1 MSPDEQI
8 KDVLRF
14 FADHTRNRP
23 LIYEEIAKTAN
34 RWDDLEPAQKVVLF
48 ERCHRRFSA
57 VHPTLAAK
65 DRVLHAREALAGI
78 DLFPA
83 APRRESAAAAA

>member
-1 MSPDEQI
+1 MKSMSPDEQI

-34 RWDDLEPAQKVVLF
+34 RWDELDSDQKQLLF
-48 ERCHRRFSA
+48 ERCRRRFGA
-57 VHPTLAAK
+57 VHPTLALK
-65 DRVLHAREALAGI
+65 DRVRHAHEAVARL
-78 DLFPA
+78 
-83 APRRESAAAAA
+83 

>member
-23 LIYEEIAKTAN
+23 LVYEEIAKTAN
-34 RWDDLEPAQKVVLF
+34 RWDDLNPEQKILQF
-48 ERCHRRFSA
+48 ERCHRRFGA
-57 VHPTLAAK
+57 VHPTLATK
-65 DRVLHAREALAGI
+65 DRVKHAKEVLYGI
-78 DLFPA
+78 VCA
-83 APRRESAAAAA
+83 

>member
-1 MSPDEQI
+1 MSTDEQI

-34 RWDDLEPAQKVVLF
+34 RWDDLAQDQKIVMF
-48 ERCHRRFSA
+48 ERCRRRFSA
-57 VHPTLAAK
+57 AHPTLAMK
-65 DRVLHAREALAGI
+65 DRVIDACEAL
-78 DLFPA
+78 
-83 APRRESAAAAA
+83 RSVR

>member
-34 RWDDLEPAQKVVLF
+34 RWDDLQPDQKLILF
-48 ERCHRRFSA
+48 ERCTRRFTA
-57 VHPTLAAK
+57 VHPTLATK
-65 DRVLHAREALAGI
+65 DRVRHAREAVSDLA
-78 DLFPA
+78 
-83 APRRESAAAAA
+83 RSA

>member
-34 RWDDLEPAQKVVLF
+34 RWDDLPQEQKIVMF
-48 ERCHRRFSA
+48 
-57 VHPTLAAK
+57 
-65 DRVLHAREALAGI
+65 
-78 DLFPA
+78 
-83 APRRESAAAAA
+83 